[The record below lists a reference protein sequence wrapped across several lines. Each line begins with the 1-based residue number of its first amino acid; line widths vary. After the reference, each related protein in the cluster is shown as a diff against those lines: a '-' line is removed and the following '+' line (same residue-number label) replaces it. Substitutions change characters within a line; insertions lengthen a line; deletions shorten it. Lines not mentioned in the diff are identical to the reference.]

1 MKEMIIRVPD
11 ESVPFVEEFLEKI
24 GGDIAKPGIRKNVKK
39 SKVNGK
45 NSFDDVFGI
54 WKNENITLDVLRER
68 AWQRMK

>member
-1 MKEMIIRVPD
+1 MIIRVPD

-24 GGDIAKPGIRKNVKK
+24 GGDIAKPGISKNVKK

-45 NSFDDVFGI
+45 NSFDEVFGI